1 MNNDEYVNKDE
12 CMNDDEHM
20 KAEIEAYKAEI
31 EKNTT
36 VALLMSMSE
45 SFAAGID
52 WKSNGVANDEFFYVV
67 CQMLPDCKLDKESTV
82 MHHLKSHLESMME
95 MTGDDNLDMNALSY
109 QGIMDYIRQH
119 QKKINDSTHTYRV
132 IRDLFE
138 MSNQM

>member
-12 CMNDDEHM
+12 CMNDEHM
-20 KAEIEAYKAEI
+20 QAELEAYKAEI

-45 SFAAGID
+45 SFAAGIN
-52 WKSNGVANDEFFYVV
+52 WKSNGVANDEYFSDV
-67 CQMLPDCKLDKESTV
+67 CKVLPDCNLDPKSTV
-82 MHHLKSHLESMME
+82 MFHLKSHLEDV
-95 MTGDDNLDMNALSY
+95 MTLSGDDSLDMNTLSY
-109 QGIMDYIRQH
+109 QGIMSYIRQH

-138 MSNQM
+138 MSLAE